1 MVSTDILETVERVP
15 ISNNLTPDLVR
26 HMLRTMVR
34 IRTFETRTIELF
46 LDGQIRG
53 TAHSSVGQEAIAAG
67 ACQALQADDFVLTHH
82 RGHGHTI
89 AKGADVRRM
98 MAELM
103 GKAEGYCYGLG
114 GSMHIADFERQR
126 LGANGRVGAGMGL
139 GTGAA
144 LAETLKGTGN
154 IGIAFF
160 GDGAASE
167 GIFHEAMNLA
177 AIWQLPLIFLC
188 ENNQYGLTT
197 ATRDVIAG
205 GGIARRADAYDVP
218 GQLIDGND
226 AIAVFETVR
235 RAALRARSGEGPT
248 LIEAM
253 TYRWGDHSMRA
264 NLPSYRT
271 GQEEEEWRGQDPIVR
286 LRDVVLEQGEL
297 TDEGFV
303 NLEAEATEEIES
315 AIAWAQTL
323 PEPELETARSLVTLP
338 FAATTSPEPDAGARK
353 LSYTA
358 AITEAMHQEMQADE
372 SVIILGEDIA
382 KTGGIFGLTRG
393 LLDAFGPER
402 IRDTPIA
409 ESVTASCGVGAAM
422 SGLRPIIEVQLFDFV
437 TFMVDAIVNQAAKAR
452 YMMGGNLKVPVVF
465 RGPQGGGLRLA
476 AQHCQSLE
484 ALFANVPGLEIYAP
498 ASPYDAKGLMAAAIR
513 SDNPVV
519 FLEHKLLYLG
529 GEEPVPEASY
539 VIQPGKAR
547 VVREG
552 SDCTVIA
559 TMAMVERA
567 MQAAKRLDRK
577 GISVEVIDPR
587 TIKPLDT
594 ATMIKSVQKTHRA
607 VVVHEAPLFGG
618 IAGEMASV
626 ISDEAFDWLDAPVKR
641 IGAPEMPVPYNER
654 LERQYLPDAERI
666 EQAVLSVCYR

>member
-1 MVSTDILETVERVP
+1 
-15 ISNNLTPDLVR
+15 
-26 HMLRTMVR
+26 
-34 IRTFETRTIELF
+34 
-46 LDGQIRG
+46 
-53 TAHSSVGQEAIAAG
+53 
-67 ACQALQADDFVLTHH
+67 
-82 RGHGHTI
+82 
-89 AKGADVRRM
+89 
-98 MAELM
+98 
-103 GKAEGYCYGLG
+103 
-114 GSMHIADFERQR
+114 
-126 LGANGRVGAGMGL
+126 
-139 GTGAA
+139 
-144 LAETLKGTGN
+144 
-154 IGIAFF
+154 
-160 GDGAASE
+160 
-167 GIFHEAMNLA
+167 
-177 AIWQLPLIFLC
+177 
-188 ENNQYGLTT
+188 
-197 ATRDVIAG
+197 
-205 GGIARRADAYDVP
+205 
-218 GQLIDGND
+218 
-226 AIAVFETVR
+226 
-235 RAALRARSGEGPT
+235 
-248 LIEAM
+248 
-253 TYRWGDHSMRA
+253 
-264 NLPSYRT
+264 
-271 GQEEEEWRGQDPIVR
+271 EEDWRGQDPIVR

-297 TDEGFV
+297 NEEDFV
-303 NLEAEATEEIES
+303 SLQDAATNEIES

-323 PEPELETARSLVTLP
+323 PEPELEKARSFVTLP
-338 FAATTSPEPDAGARK
+338 FLDATSPEPDAGTRK

-358 AITEAMHQEMQADE
+358 AITEAMHLEMQADE
-372 SVIILGEDIA
+372 NVIILGEDIA

-393 LLDAFGPER
+393 LLEAFGPER

-437 TFMVDAIVNQAAKAR
+437 TFMMDAIVNQAAKAR
-452 YMMGGNLKVPVVF
+452 YMMGGDLKVPVVF

-529 GEEPVPEASY
+529 GEEPVPELPY
-539 VIQPGKAR
+539 VIQPGEAR

-552 SDCTVIA
+552 ADCTVIA

-594 ATMIKSVQKTHRA
+594 ETMIKSVQKTHRA
-607 VVVHEAPLFGG
+607 VVVQEAPLFGG
-618 IAGEMASV
+618 IAGEVASV
-626 ISDEAFDWLDAPVKR
+626 ITEEAFDWLDAPVKR